1 MGLNIVSS
9 GGDFDPY
16 VKYNAKSGRWYFK
29 DGDAETEV
37 QNPTFVPDFEG
48 IKTGWLLFLEGQAPD
63 KVMDANLSTPAP
75 KPSDQHKR
83 GFELRLFS
91 NDSFKGI
98 VELSATSMHLCN
110 AINALYE
117 QYEEGKASNEN
128 KLPVVKYTGS
138 TPSKDKFGTNYKP
151 NFEIEKWVDR
161 PAEFDGAGS
170 VGGETPAPVV
180 AVQAPASSVS
190 EF

>member
-1 MGLNIVSS
+1 MGLNLGST

-29 DGDAETEV
+29 DGDAEKEV
-37 QNPTFVPDFEG
+37 DSPVFVPDFEN
-48 IKTGWLLFLEGQAPD
+48 IKTGWMLFLEGQAPD
-63 KVMDANLSTPAP
+63 KVMDKDLSTPAE

-91 NDSFKGI
+91 QNSFNGV
-98 VELSATSMHLCN
+98 VELSATSMHMRN
-110 AINALYE
+110 SISELYE
-117 QYEEGKASNEN
+117 QYEAGKVTNAG

-138 TPSKDKFGTNYKP
+138 TPSKGKFGTNYKP
-151 NFEIEKWVDR
+151 NFEIDKWVDR
-161 PAEFDGAGS
+161 PAEFDGSAPN
-170 VGGETPAPVV
+170 ENATPEPVV
-180 AVQAPASSVS
+180 QPTAGVS